1 MGDDLGISFSP
12 PGITKCYAEGSPF
25 ESNKTGTSVGFADQ
39 VQAAIYGAQTMDFR
53 NDGTSGVTGHDSHN
67 GGGDTLRDVLIMAD
81 DLGAKDGQAPMM
93 MDKNM
98 TEGRIDLMEKPAT
111 IDTEGS
117 DVAAVLAAM
126 AKAAPAPRQDLTDS
140 KSVGERRFTIITDSS
155 RDGLL
160 TEFGKETL
168 EYRYLL
174 PGESYQDLFAR
185 VADAYA
191 DDEAHAQRL
200 YDHIS
205 RLWFM
210 PATPVLSNGGTGRG
224 LPISCYLNSVD
235 DSLEGI
241 VSTWNENVWLASRG
255 GGIGTYWGQVRGIG
269 EPVGLNGKTSGI
281 IPFVRVMD
289 SLTLAISQGSLR
301 RGSAAVYIDVS
312 HPEIE
317 EFLEI
322 RKPSGDFNRKALNLH
337 HGVLLTDEFMNAVR
351 NGDEFALRSP
361 RDGSERGRV
370 DARSLFQKL
379 VETRL
384 ATGEPYI
391 VFNDTVN
398 RTMPE
403 HHRALGL
410 KVSTSNLCSEIT
422 LPTGRDH
429 LGNDRTAVCCLS
441 SLNLEKWDEW
451 AGDKNFVEDVM
462 RFLDN
467 VLQDYID
474 RAPPEMARAK
484 YSAMRERS
492 VGMGVMGFHSFLQ
505 SRGLGFE
512 SALAKSWNMKI
523 FRHIHAKANEASML
537 LAQERGA
544 CPDAEDMG
552 KMERFSCKMAIA
564 PTASISIICGGTSAC
579 IEPIPANI
587 YTHKTLSGSF
597 VVKNPYLEKLLRDKS
612 KDSTNVWNTIL
623 EKGGS
628 VQHLDF
634 LSAEEKEAF
643 KTSFEIDQR
652 WLLELAADR
661 TPYIDQ
667 AQSLNLFIPADVDK
681 WDLMM
686 LHFQAWEKGIKSL
699 YYLRSKS
706 VQRAGFAGSG
716 MDGGVE
722 ADNTL
727 DAKKVELMTAQTDYD
742 ECLACQ

>member
-1 MGDDLGISFSP
+1 
-12 PGITKCYAEGSPF
+12 
-25 ESNKTGTSVGFADQ
+25 
-39 VQAAIYGAQTMDFR
+39 MDFR
-53 NDGTSGVTGHDSHN
+53 NASDGQVSDADVDVDMTGSTQVEME
-67 GGGDTLRDVLIMAD
+67 GLYAPRASS
-81 DLGAKDGQAPMM
+81 AKDA
-93 MDKNM
+93 
-98 TEGRIDLMEKPAT
+98 
-111 IDTEGS
+111 GS
-117 DVAAVLAAM
+117 DAAAPVADTPAPVA
-126 AKAAPAPRQDLTDS
+126 AAPAKKQARLVDRDSKTINARRFAIVTDDTRDALLTD
-140 KSVGERRFTIITDSS
+140 
-155 RDGLL
+155 
-160 TEFGKETL
+160 FGKETL
-168 EYRYLL
+168 DDRYLL
-174 PGESYQDLFAR
+174 PGEKYQDLFAR

-191 DDEAHAQRL
+191 DDEEHAQRL
-200 YDHIS
+200 YDYIS
-205 RLWFM
+205 KLWFM

-241 VSTWNENVWLASRG
+241 VATWNENVWLASRG
-255 GGIGTYWGQVRGIG
+255 GGIGTYWGAVRGIG

-301 RGSAAVYIDVS
+301 RGSAACYLDIS

-337 HGVLLTDEFMNAVR
+337 HGVLLTDEFMEAVR
-351 NGDEFALRSP
+351 DGAQFQLRSP
-361 RDGSERGRV
+361 KDGSVRNTV

-379 VETRL
+379 VEVRL

-391 VFNDTVN
+391 VFSDTVN
-398 RTMPE
+398 RMMPK
-403 HHRALGL
+403 HHRDLGL

-441 SLNLEKWDEW
+441 SLNLETWEEW
-451 AGDKNFVEDVM
+451 KGEKRFVEDVL

-474 RAPPEMARAK
+474 RAPDEMARAK
-484 YSAMRERS
+484 YSAARERS
-492 VGMGVMGFHSFLQ
+492 VGMGVMGFHSYLQ
-505 SRGLGFE
+505 KCGIGFE
-512 SALAKSWNMKI
+512 SAMAKALNLQMFQYI
-523 FRHIHAKANEASML
+523 NQKANEASML
-537 LAQERGA
+537 LAKERGP
-544 CPDAEDMG
+544 CPDAADQG
-552 KMERFSCKMAIA
+552 VMERFSCKMAIA

-597 VVKNPYLEKLLRDKS
+597 VVKNPYLQKLLAAKS
-612 KDSTNVWNTIL
+612 KDSTNVWNSIL
-623 EKGGS
+623 EHGGS
-628 VQHLDF
+628 VQQLDF
-634 LSAEEKEAF
+634 LSAEEKAVY

-652 WLLELAADR
+652 WLLEFAADR

-686 LHFQAWEKGIKSL
+686 LHFQAWERGIKSL

-706 VQRAGFAGSG
+706 VQRAGFAG
-716 MDGGVE
+716 GVE
-722 ADNTL
+722 ADNTSEL
-727 DAKKVELMTAQTDYD
+727 AKFELAASTTDYD

>member
-1 MGDDLGISFSP
+1 M
-12 PGITKCYAEGSPF
+12 E
-25 ESNKTGTSVGFADQ
+25 
-39 VQAAIYGAQTMDFR
+39 FR
-53 NDGTSGVTGHDSHN
+53 NTD
-67 GGGDTLRDVLIMAD
+67 
-81 DLGAKDGQAPMM
+81 
-93 MDKNM
+93 
-98 TEGRIDLMEKPAT
+98 E
-111 IDTEGS
+111 
-117 DVAAVLAAM
+117 AAM
-126 AKAAPAPRQDLTDS
+126 ALDLNLAADAPQKRKGAPEKALDMDARDSGSEALVADAAASAMAGAVAQAAKAAAKSDS
-140 KSVGERRFTIITDSS
+140 KSVNPRRFTIVTDEA
-155 RDGLL
+155 RDANL

-168 EYRYLL
+168 RDRYLL
-174 PGESYQDLFAR
+174 PGENYQDLFAR

-191 DDEAHAQRL
+191 DDQDHAQRL
-200 YDHIS
+200 YDYIS
-205 RLWFM
+205 NLWFM
-210 PATPVLSNGGTGRG
+210 PATPVLSNAGTNRG
-224 LPISCYLNSVD
+224 LPISCYLNSVS

-241 VSTWNENVWLASRG
+241 VGTWNENVWLASRG
-255 GGIGTYWGQVRGIG
+255 GGIGTYWGNVRGIG

-301 RGSAAVYIDVS
+301 RGSAACYIDVH

-337 HGVLLTDEFMNAVR
+337 HGVLLTDEFMEAVR
-351 NGDEFALRSP
+351 HGTKFQLKSP
-361 RDGSERGRV
+361 KDGSVRGEV

-391 VFNDTVN
+391 VFSDTVN
-398 RTMPE
+398 RMMPK
-403 HHRALGL
+403 HHRDLGL

-422 LPTGRDH
+422 LPTGVDH

-441 SLNLEKWDEW
+441 SLNLETWDQW
-451 AGDKNFVEDVM
+451 NGDKTFVEDVM

-474 RAPPEMARAK
+474 RAPDEMARAK
-484 YSAMRERS
+484 YSASRERS

-505 SRGLGFE
+505 MKGIGFE
-512 SALAKSWNMKI
+512 SPMAKVWNLKMFK
-523 FRHIHAKANEASML
+523 HIAAKAEEASLL

-552 KMERFSCKMAIA
+552 AMERFSCKMAIA

-597 VVKNPYLEKLLRDKS
+597 VVKNPYLEKLLDKKS
-612 KDSTNVWNTIL
+612 KNSANVWNSIL

-634 LSAEEKEAF
+634 LTPEEKAVY

-652 WLLELAADR
+652 WLLEFAADR
-661 TPYIDQ
+661 TPFIDQ
-667 AQSLNLFIPADVDK
+667 AQSLNLYIPADVDK

-706 VQRAGFAGSG
+706 VQRAGFAG
-716 MDGGVE
+716 GVE
-722 ADNTL
+722 ADNTA
-727 DAKKVELMTAQTDYD
+727 DAPRIELSADGQTDYE

>member
-1 MGDDLGISFSP
+1 MEF
-12 PGITKCYAEGSPF
+12 
-25 ESNKTGTSVGFADQ
+25 KTGD
-39 VQAAIYGAQTMDFR
+39 
-53 NDGTSGVTGHDSHN
+53 
-67 GGGDTLRDVLIMAD
+67 
-81 DLGAKDGQAPMM
+81 
-93 MDKNM
+93 
-98 TEGRIDLMEKPAT
+98 E
-111 IDTEGS
+111 
-117 DVAAVLAAM
+117 AAM
-126 AKAAPAPRQDLTDS
+126 GLDLTGESALEHNAKAKAETPAPAKAVSMEQEDKGTADLVAEKAGEALAGAMAEVAKAAAQPDSKKVMDRRFDIQIDESRDDNLTD
-140 KSVGERRFTIITDSS
+140 
-155 RDGLL
+155 
-160 TEFGKETL
+160 FGKETL
-168 EYRYLL
+168 TDRYLL
-174 PGESYQDLFAR
+174 PNEKYQDLFAR
-185 VADAYA
+185 VADYYA
-191 DDEAHAQRL
+191 DDADHAQRL
-200 YDHIS
+200 YDYIS
-205 RLWFM
+205 NLWFM
-210 PATPVLSNGGTGRG
+210 PATPVLSNGGTNRG
-224 LPISCYLNSVD
+224 LPISCYLNSVE
-235 DSLEGI
+235 DSLDGI
-241 VSTWNENVWLASRG
+241 VSTWNENVWLASKG
-255 GGIGTYWGQVRGIG
+255 GGIGTYWGNVRGIG

-301 RGSAAVYIDVS
+301 RGSAACYIDIS

-337 HGVLLTDEFMNAVR
+337 HGVLLSDEFMEAVR
-351 NGDEFALRSP
+351 SGAEFDLKSP
-361 RDGSERGRV
+361 RDGSVRKTV

-391 VFNDTVN
+391 VFSDTVN
-398 RTMPE
+398 RMMPK
-403 HHRALGL
+403 HHRELGL
-410 KVSTSNLCSEIT
+410 KVSTSNLCAEIT

-451 AGDKNFVEDVM
+451 NGDKRFVEDVM

-474 RAPPEMARAK
+474 RAPDEMARAK
-484 YSAMRERS
+484 YSAERERS
-492 VGMGVMGFHSFLQ
+492 VGLGVMGFHSFLQ
-505 SRGLGFE
+505 QKNIGFE
-512 SALAKSWNMKI
+512 SPMAKVWNLKMFK
-523 FRHIHAKANEASML
+523 HIQSKASEASML

-544 CPDAEDMG
+544 CPDAEEMG
-552 KMERFSCKMAIA
+552 AMERFSCKMAIA
-564 PTASISIICGGTSAC
+564 PTASISIICGGASAC

-597 VVKNPYLEKLLRDKS
+597 IVKNPYLEKLLREKS
-612 KDSTNVWNTIL
+612 KDSTNVWNSIL

-634 LSAEEKEAF
+634 LTPEEKATF

-652 WLLELAADR
+652 WLLEFAADR
-661 TPYIDQ
+661 APYIDQ

-681 WDLMM
+681 WDLAM

-706 VQRAGFAGSG
+706 VQRAGFAG
-716 MDGGVE
+716 GVE
-722 ADNTL
+722 ADNTS
-727 DAKKVELMTAQTDYD
+727 DAQKFELTAGAGDQTDYE